1 MEKILISACL
11 AGDLVRYDGKRRM
24 LKNVLLNRWQ
34 DDKRLIKVCPEVA
47 GGMKVPRLPA
57 QIVNGDGLNVL
68 KGKARIKDSDGCDV
82 TDFFIMG
89 AEYALSMAK
98 EFNIRLAILK
108 EKSPS
113 CGVHQIYD
121 GNFTSTLL
129 PGSGVTAA
137 LLKENGIYVFSENE
151 INLIEKILS

>member
-68 KGKARIKDSDGCDV
+68 KGKARIKDTGGCDV
-82 TDFFIMG
+82 TGFFIKG

-113 CGVHQIYD
+113 CGVHLIYD

-137 LLKENGIYVFSENE
+137 LLKENGISLFSENE
-151 INLIEKILS
+151 INLIEK